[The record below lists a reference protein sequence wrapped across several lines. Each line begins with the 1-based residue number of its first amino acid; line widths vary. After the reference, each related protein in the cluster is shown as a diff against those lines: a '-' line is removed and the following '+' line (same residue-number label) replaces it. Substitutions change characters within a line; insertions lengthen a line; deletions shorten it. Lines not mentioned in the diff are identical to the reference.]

1 MDRLVLIL
9 LVIFVIIIT
18 LIYLE
23 NRNSELTYVTC
34 KKDNNKYLVRNT
46 KDRASGADTLAEV
59 CRRNEL
65 LIDHLKKNNKFNQ
78 LVAKYNSRNI
88 SESMAS
94 SNYTSYSVN
103 KGDKIVLCIRDKSKE
118 GKIIDINTIMF
129 VTIHELAHIE
139 TKSIGHTPEFWDN
152 MKKLLIISE
161 EIGIYKGED
170 YSTHPKKYCGLT
182 ISNTPLYGDLP
193 NK

>member
-9 LVIFVIIIT
+9 LVIFGIIIT
-18 LIYLE
+18 LIYFE
-23 NRNSELTYVTC
+23 NRSSELTYVTC

-46 KDRASGADTLAEV
+46 KDKLVGANTLAEV

-65 LIDHLKKNNKFNQ
+65 LIDHLRKNNKFPQ
-78 LVAKYNSRNI
+78 LVARYNSRNI

-103 KGDKIVLCIRDKSKE
+103 KGDKVVLCIRDKNKV
-118 GKIIDINTIMF
+118 GKIIDMNTIMF
-129 VTIHELAHIE
+129 VAIHELAHIE
-139 TKSIGHTPEFWDN
+139 TKSIGHTSEFWDN

-161 EIGIYKGED
+161 SIGIYKGED
-170 YSTHPKKYCGLT
+170 YSASPKKYCGLT
-182 ISNTPLYGDLP
+182 ISNTPLYGDIP

>member
-1 MDRLVLIL
+1 MEKLVLIL
-9 LVIFVIIIT
+9 LVIFGIIIT
-18 LIYLE
+18 LIYYE
-23 NRNSELTYVTC
+23 NRSSELTYVTC
-34 KKDNNKYLVRNT
+34 SKDNNKYLVRNT
-46 KDRASGADTLAEV
+46 QDKVAGANTLSEV

-65 LIDHLKKNNKFNQ
+65 LIEHLKKNNKFGQ

-103 KGDKIVLCIRDKSKE
+103 KGDKIVLCIRDKNVA

-129 VTIHELAHIE
+129 VDIHELAHIE

-152 MKKLLIISE
+152 MKKLLVISE
-161 EIGIYKGED
+161 SIGIYKGED
-170 YSTHPKKYCGLT
+170 YSVRPKKYCGLT
-182 ISNTPLYGDLP
+182 ISNTPLYNDT